1 MYKGTKK
8 NFPDPLEFFCS
19 ARHHILLIIESHNPY
34 DIFNSLGYTDGA
46 FCLAMSNS
54 LKPNWDVIVVGGGPA
69 GFFAA
74 IHCAELNP
82 KLNVLIIEKA
92 SQTLGKVIISGGGR
106 CNVTHACF
114 EPTQLVTYYPR
125 GGNELRGAFSR
136 FQPKDTVEWFEA
148 RGVKLKTEADGRM
161 FPVTDDSN
169 TIADCL
175 RVSARNAGVRLES
188 RTSLLKIEKG
198 SKGRFRLEVRSEA
211 DVLPLHTKKLLLAT
225 GSDRN
230 ILEIVKSLGHTI
242 IKPVP
247 SLFTFNIKDKRI
259 HGLSGVSVENV
270 TLKMDTISTR
280 GALLITHWG
289 LSGPAT
295 LRLSAWGARELFE
308 KKYRAKLIVNWL
320 DEYSFNK
327 ALDILQ
333 RNKDWKENVRKKV
346 SSAPA
351 FSQIPLRL
359 WKQLV
364 HFIGEKTWGDVSKA
378 ELRKL
383 AQELTAGEFEIQGKG
398 QFKEEFVT
406 CGGVSLKEVDFKTMQ
421 SRAVENLFFAGEV
434 LDIDGITG
442 GFNFQSSWTTGWLA
456 GNALSE

>member
-1 MYKGTKK
+1 MK
-8 NFPDPLEFFCS
+8 NE
-19 ARHHILLIIESHNPY
+19 
-34 DIFNSLGYTDGA
+34 
-46 FCLAMSNS
+46 
-54 LKPNWDVIVVGGGPA
+54 WDVIIAGGGPA

-74 IHCAELNP
+74 IRCAELNP

-114 EPTQLVTYYPR
+114 EPAQLITYYPR

-136 FQPKDTVEWFEA
+136 FQPKDTMEWFER
-148 RGVKLKTEADGRM
+148 RGAKLKTEADGRM

-169 TIADCL
+169 TIAECL
-175 RVSARNAGVRLES
+175 RESARKAGAKVEL
-188 RTSLLKIEKG
+188 RTSLLGVEKG
-198 SKGRFRLEVRSEA
+198 LRGGFRLELGKDA
-211 DVLPLHTKKLLLAT
+211 KAFHLQTNKLVIAT
-225 GSDRN
+225 GSDRK
-230 ILEIVKSLGHTI
+230 ILDMVKSLGHSI
-242 IKPVP
+242 EEPVP

-259 HGLSGVSVENV
+259 DDLAGVSMENV
-270 TLKMDTISTR
+270 TLKMDAITTR

-289 LSGPAT
+289 LSGPAV

-308 KKYRAKLIVNWL
+308 KKYRGTLLVNWL
-320 DEYSFNK
+320 DDYSFDK
-327 ALDILQ
+327 ALDVLQ

-351 FSQIPLRL
+351 FSQIPVRL

-364 HFIGEKTWGDVSKA
+364 HFIGDKNWGDVSKA
-378 ELRKL
+378 ELCRL
-383 AQELTAGEFEIQGKG
+383 ASELTAGEFTIEGKG
-398 QFKEEFVT
+398 LFKEEFVT

-421 SRAVENLFFAGEV
+421 SRVVDSLYFAGEV

-442 GFNFQSSWTTGWLA
+442 GFNFQSSWTTGWIA
-456 GNALSE
+456 GNALGA